1 MAGAACGKRRSS
13 PLSPCSPWVWALAQ
27 TPPYSPSSTRC
38 CCIRCLLAIRRGWPL
53 AYANFEDY
61 AEQQASFRGFAAFT
75 PPMVMTLRTDTRPER
90 VFGEF
95 VTKQY
100 FDTLGLSPALGRFF
114 MPGED
119 SNPGSA
125 AVAVLSYNAWKARF
139 GGATAAIGSTLEL
152 NHVAFTVVGVA
163 PPGFLGVSAI
173 FGPDVWLP
181 ATMCERAFPAEFGN
195 ALSDRGK
202 PLFHAVGRLAQGST

>member
-1 MAGAACGKRRSS
+1 MHWR
-13 PLSPCSPWVWALAQ
+13 L
-27 TPPYSPSSTRC
+27 
-38 CCIRCLLAIRRGWPL
+38 PL
-53 AYANFEDY
+53 AYANFEND

-100 FDTLGLSPALGRFF
+100 FDTLRPSPALGRFF

-139 GGATAAIGSTLEL
+139 GGHGG
-152 NHVAFTVVGVA
+152 H
-163 PPGFLGVSAI
+163 
-173 FGPDVWLP
+173 
-181 ATMCERAFPAEFGN
+181 R
-195 ALSDRGK
+195 
-202 PLFHAVGRLAQGST
+202 